1 MIKAV
6 YRSDLY
12 GLKIDSGAQRVSC
25 RSLRFLACPP
35 ESRGQTRR
43 KVDASRE
50 TIPVGAKAEAIY
62 LLGMYNHGWDHGLAH
77 WGEHP
82 EFKKDRPDR
91 ILIGDALGGLEIKY
105 ADSTSDII
113 PLVMGATIWSVSHWA
128 FGPSNSVMKPVK
140 EPFASRP
147 EYAAVL
153 RESLLLHEDGD
164 VPRDGK
170 EYAHFYLAL
179 KPRPK
184 KIREVIIHDNESIR
198 GRPLVSA
205 ITLASPEPVSG
216 LEYFGTCT
224 VFESALETRLDVTSP
239 ANWSRQLHA
248 LSRAMYTR
256 EEDLPDRVSLLDF
269 PDDLDAVRI
278 RFLGGGRWG
287 DMLSNIW
294 VANLTQMDQKFVSGT
309 GFFGETGTDTPWYG
323 GYQGIGTWAPDTG
336 VYSRW
341 CYGRSSDHLATVVL
355 RCVHDPQRW
364 TSFVDYVDGWL
375 YFYRTNHDPDK
386 GPPNETLDIESYPE
400 DAPPHWGFVMN
411 VPGSWPKWLINEI
424 PGDEEMDGH
433 GATAVARYL
442 SWRMMGCPVGDWLTT
457 PRDQVYGKSR
467 WDSTRDAAE
476 FICWLMDYTGRD
488 VIWSEGESTGW
499 GGGPQLL
506 RVPKNMPDK
515 TDANDRIKKYAEANM
530 YEVYPTHVCMVALRC
545 SAEIAGAMAEDKLAA
560 KWRSYADRIR
570 DAMIKD
576 LTIGEGPDAVWRCTL
591 SVFPSGQEALA
602 PAWFAGYF
610 DGCDPLRWDPQ
621 IAAITRNY
629 LRRQLASKPGTRVP
643 LAMGYGQGWLTH
655 AALLL
660 DEMDAAG
667 ECLTNIARYT
677 YDKNMNYVDEAR
689 GIDWR
694 KWLWIVPEGT
704 HVLPDGSWYRV
715 GDLSNGAN
723 QGPAIHALE
732 ACAGVDDTDLSALKI
747 LPRVPEPLTGIEV
760 SNFLALVQ
768 QDGEV
773 RVARIAFTYVRDERF
788 TLSSDLNIP
797 HLAIRLGPFG
807 SDAAARA
814 AIRNGASPD
823 GSTHRIVASGRF
835 RGTDAYWLW
844 VENLAD
850 TTSVSISLSAE

>member
-1 MIKAV
+1 METTV
-6 YRSDLY
+6 VCTDLY
-12 GLKIDSGAQRVSC
+12 ALKIDGAARRVTC
-25 RSLRFLACPP
+25 RSLPFLASAP
-35 ESRGQTRR
+35 EKRGETRR
-43 KVDASRE
+43 EIEPARE
-50 TIPVGAKAEAIY
+50 TIPVGAKAEALY
-62 LLGMYNHGWDHGLAH
+62 LLGMYNHGWDHALAH

-82 EFKKDRPDR
+82 EFKDERPDR
-91 ILIGDALGGLEIKY
+91 ILIGDRLGALEINY
-105 ADSTSDII
+105 ADGSSDII
-113 PLVMGATIWSVSHWA
+113 PLVMGTTIWSVDHWA

-147 EYAAVL
+147 DYAKTL
-153 RESLLLHEDGD
+153 HQCILLHEDDAIPTG
-164 VPRDGK
+164 GTG
-170 EYAHFYLAL
+170 YAHFYLAL

-184 KIREVIIHDNESIR
+184 KIQEIVIHNNQSVR
-198 GRPLVSA
+198 GRPLISGV
-205 ITLASPEPVSG
+205 TLASPEPADG
-216 LEYFGTCT
+216 LEHLGSCA
-224 VFESALETRLDVTSP
+224 VQESDLETRLDS
-239 ANWSRQLHA
+239 AEEFDWSGKLEA
-248 LSRAMYTR
+248 LRRLMYTR
-256 EEDLPDRVSLLDF
+256 EEDLPDHVPLLDF
-269 PDDLDAVRI
+269 PDGLDAVRI

-287 DMLSNIW
+287 DMLSNVW
-294 VANLTQMDQKFVSGT
+294 TANLIQMERKFISDT

-323 GYQGIGTWAPDTG
+323 GYQGIGTWAPNTG

-355 RCVHDPQRW
+355 RCVHDPRRW

-375 YFYRTNHDPDK
+375 YYYRTNHDPDK
-386 GPPNETLDIESYPE
+386 GPPNETFDIESYPG

-411 VPGSWPKWLINEI
+411 RPGSWPKWPINEL

-442 SWRMMGCPVGDWLTT
+442 SWRMMGCPRGEWLTA
-457 PRDQVYGKSR
+457 PRDEVYDKSR
-467 WDSTRDAAE
+467 WDSTRAAAE

-506 RVPKNMPDK
+506 RVPENMPDK
-515 TDANDRIKKYAEANM
+515 TDPATRIKKYAEANM
-530 YEVYPTHVCMVALRC
+530 YEVYPTYVCMVALRC
-545 SAEIAGAMAEDKLAA
+545 SAEIADALGDDKLAA

-570 DAMIKD
+570 NAMVSELTVGDGLDAS
-576 LTIGEGPDAVWRCTL
+576 WRCTL

-610 DGCDPLRWDPQ
+610 DGYDPQRWDEQ
-621 IAAITRNY
+621 MVAITRNY
-629 LRRQLASKPGTRVP
+629 LRKQLSSKPGTAVP

-677 YDKNMNYVDEAR
+677 YDKNMDYVGEER

-694 KWLWIVPEGT
+694 KWLWIVPEGA

-732 ACAGVDDTDLSALKI
+732 ACAGVDDTDASMLRI

-760 SNFLALVQ
+760 SNFLAIVEQ
-768 QDGEV
+768 VGKV
-773 RVARIAFTYVRDERF
+773 RIARISFNYVRNERF
-788 TLSSDLNIP
+788 TLSSDRNLP
-797 HLAIRLGPFG
+797 ALAIRLGPFD
-807 SDAAARA
+807 SESAARA
-814 AIRNGASPD
+814 GARNGAFPA
-823 GSTHRIVASGRF
+823 GSTRRVEVSGRF
-835 RGTDAYWLW
+835 KRSRAYWLW
-844 VENLAD
+844 VEDVRDAS
-850 TTSVSISLSAE
+850 SVNISLKAE